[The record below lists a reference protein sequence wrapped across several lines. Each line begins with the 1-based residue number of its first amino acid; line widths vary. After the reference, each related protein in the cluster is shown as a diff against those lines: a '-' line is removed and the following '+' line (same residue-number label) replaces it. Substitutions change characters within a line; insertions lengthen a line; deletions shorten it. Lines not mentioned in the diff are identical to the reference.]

1 MTDELLT
8 MSFVL
13 RCSRW
18 NLLSF
23 FFFFKK
29 KLKGISKIVN
39 CVFNKQK
46 IKLYKS

>member
-13 RCSRW
+13 RCSRVE
-18 NLLSF
+18 SF
-23 FFFFKK
+23 FFFFFKKKK

-39 CVFNKQK
+39 VIFNKQK
-46 IKLYKS
+46 IKL